1 MTKKQKDKLNTAL
14 IGLLFD
20 WKKEE
25 PLDFER
31 CENMNDDE
39 SMVGL
44 LTWLLSSNRVKGVKY
59 YELK

>member
-31 CENMNDDE
+31 CENMNDE
-39 SMVGL
+39 MGMVGL
-44 LTWLLSSNRVKGVKY
+44 LTWLLSSNRVKGVKI
-59 YELK
+59 L